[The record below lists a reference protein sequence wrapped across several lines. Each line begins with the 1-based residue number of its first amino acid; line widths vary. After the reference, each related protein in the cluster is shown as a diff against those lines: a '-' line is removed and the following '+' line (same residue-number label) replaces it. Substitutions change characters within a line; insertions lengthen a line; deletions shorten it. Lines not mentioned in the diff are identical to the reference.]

1 MRRRLASPAA
11 AATLLV
17 TVVVAGCSG
26 VAEPTDSSAPR
37 ATPDTTAGASPRPS
51 AVPSPTLPVT
61 NVEPASSEPLTEDFP
76 RDAFSDPTTID
87 NPYFPLVP
95 GTRWRWEG
103 AITID
108 GRRVDHAVVFSVT
121 DLTKVVDGVTVVVA
135 VDEDYLLGEL
145 IELELAFFAQADD
158 GTIWHLG
165 QYPEEYEGGQLVG
178 APTWIAGQRGALAGI
193 TMKAESRYGDRSYSQ
208 GWGPEV
214 GWTDRGRVF
223 ETGSRTCVPTGCY
236 DDVLII
242 DEFNRDE
249 PDAHQLK
256 YYAPG
261 IGGVRVGWAGALDAD
276 QETLELV
283 EVGPLDAAALAE
295 VRSRAL
301 ELDGRAYDVSPDVYA
316 ATSPAAQTLT
326 AP

>member
-1 MRRRLASPAA
+1 
-11 AATLLV
+11 
-17 TVVVAGCSG
+17 
-26 VAEPTDSSAPR
+26 
-37 ATPDTTAGASPRPS
+37 
-51 AVPSPTLPVT
+51 VT
-61 NVEPASSEPLTEDFP
+61 NVDPAPSEPLTEEFP
-76 RDAFSDPTTID
+76 RDAFSDSTTVD
-87 NPYFPLVP
+87 NRYFPLLP
-95 GTRWRWEG
+95 GTRWRWDGE
-103 AITID
+103 ITLD
-108 GRRVDHAVVFSVT
+108 GSRVDHSVVFSVT

-158 GTIWHLG
+158 GTVWHLG
-165 QYPEEYEGGQLVG
+165 QYPEEYEGGEVVG

-214 GWTDRGRVF
+214 AWTDRGRVF
-223 ETGSRTCVPTGCY
+223 ETGSRTCVPAGCF

-242 DEFNRDE
+242 DEFNLDE

-261 IGGVRVGWAGALDAD
+261 LGGVRVGWAGALDTD

-283 EVGPLDAAALAE
+283 EVGTLDAAALAAL
-295 VRSRAL
+295 RSLAL
-301 ELDGRAYDVSPDVYA
+301 ELDARAYEISPEVYG
-316 ATSPAAQTLT
+316 ATTPAQRTLQP